1 MYEDGEPR
9 NRLPMWSIIAAIFFG
24 AGSLWVGTQGLEIAF
39 GNGANDNGAKVARSS
54 DQIHPIHPTQT
65 ANILDTAGT
74 FIQKA
79 ISTIQLP
86 SPSTTVLIGGD
97 IMLDRRIRYIGT
109 KKGYDYLFSSVT
121 PLFRT
126 ADVVIANLEGP
137 VTTNPS
143 KTLLPSGVTT
153 DNMSFTFA
161 PSSVQALSNAG
172 ITAVSLANN
181 HEDNFGAAGVA
192 ETKQW
197 LAKSGVQWFGSPWN
211 VGSSSLVVNSKGMK
225 IAFVG
230 YHSFQSGIE
239 NVLADI
245 KRLSADGDF
254 VIVMP
259 HWGPEYVS
267 EPTIKMRDDA
277 RRFVAAGAKAVI
289 GSHPHVIMSNET
301 IAGVPVYYSVG
312 NLIFD
317 QYFSDTVLNG
327 EIVSLKLVNGPAGP
341 SLDSILVYGTKLD
354 RDKGVVLK

>member
-1 MYEDGEPR
+1 
-9 NRLPMWSIIAAIFFG
+9 
-24 AGSLWVGTQGLEIAF
+24 
-39 GNGANDNGAKVARSS
+39 
-54 DQIHPIHPTQT
+54 
-65 ANILDTAGT
+65 
-74 FIQKA
+74 
-79 ISTIQLP
+79 
-86 SPSTTVLIGGD
+86 
-97 IMLDRRIRYIGT
+97 MLDRRIRYIGT

-289 GSHPHVIMSNET
+289 GSARHHEQRDYRRRAGILFSWKPDIRSIFFRYSSEWRDRLPKTGQWSGWAELGQHPCLWDE
-301 IAGVPVYYSVG
+301 VG
-312 NLIFD
+312 
-317 QYFSDTVLNG
+317 
-327 EIVSLKLVNGPAGP
+327 
-341 SLDSILVYGTKLD
+341 
-354 RDKGVVLK
+354 